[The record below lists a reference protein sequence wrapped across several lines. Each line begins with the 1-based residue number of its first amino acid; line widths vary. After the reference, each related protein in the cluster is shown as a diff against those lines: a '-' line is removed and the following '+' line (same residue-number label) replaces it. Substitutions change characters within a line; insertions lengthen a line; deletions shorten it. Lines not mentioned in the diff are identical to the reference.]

1 MKQQESMEEEELEVT
16 VGMCEVETIVPR
28 TRGKSKNEKEKEGRE
43 KGEICEYISVRPTRC
58 NKW

>member
-1 MKQQESMEEEELEVT
+1 MEEEELEVT